1 MKSHTSMLILVFFLY
16 PPLLPAEEQPGT
28 LEKLLSSLVRD
39 NGVIEAKKGYEAV
52 LLEQRYRY
60 LQWWR
65 PSLSLSNDL
74 VYPYEDDKF
83 DNLAASNR
91 SSLVLSAPLPTGT
104 LLDFTASYGLS
115 RDMPSPETWGFA
127 QDLQGKI
134 GIGQSLN
141 PWWLHSGSNPYTA
154 GASLRTN
161 LARNEYNSAVK
172 AALSSC
178 IQSYISLRK
187 AERSRDLL
195 TARISLYDEMLS
207 AYREMRD
214 TGGVSWREIQ
224 NIRKDKWEDEESLFS
239 LEQDIN
245 TLQSELYQMTG
256 IHAGTVS
263 SEPRIALNNPI
274 WPTLFLNTQIE
285 DIRRL
290 EETGVHIQKESLRHE
305 RLISRQS
312 SAPLLKFEFGSS
324 FNLPVK
330 EKNSLDDAWHTDNF
344 TDNILNNWSVTISL
358 DLSGLLSP
366 LNKKNEA
373 SYRLSQNTLDKLL
386 ENIYAN
392 KEKEKNQLAAIIA
405 QLEDH
410 IAQLTL
416 IIQEEEKNIQD
427 DKILFEQGA
436 LTELEYRQ
444 SLLEYQSKQ
453 TLLENFTDDLWL
465 YQFIHSFYP
474 Q

>member
-1 MKSHTSMLILVFFLY
+1 MKICKPVLVLVFFLS
-16 PPLLPAEEQPGT
+16 PPLLLAEEAPGT
-28 LEKLLSSLVRD
+28 LEKLLSSLIKD
-39 NGVIEAKKGYEAV
+39 KGIIEARKGYENA

-74 VYPYEDDKF
+74 VYPYEDDVF

-91 SSLVLSAPLPTGT
+91 SSLVFSAPLPTGT
-104 LLDFTASYGLS
+104 LFDFTASYGLS

-141 PWWLHSGSNPYTA
+141 PWWLHTRRNPYTA
-154 GASLRTN
+154 GAALQTN
-161 LARNEYNSAVK
+161 LAKNDYNAAVK
-172 AALSSC
+172 AAQLSC
-178 IQSYISLRK
+178 VNAYISLRK

-195 TARISLYDEMLS
+195 SKRISLYDEMLS
-207 AYREMRD
+207 AYRDLRD

-245 TLQSELYQMTG
+245 SLQSELYQLTG
-256 IHAGTVS
+256 IHTGTVS
-263 SEPRIALNNPI
+263 SEPRIALNKPV
-274 WPTLFLNTQIE
+274 WSMLFLNAQRE
-285 DIRRL
+285 EIRRI
-290 EETGVHIQKESLRHE
+290 EETGVRFQKESLHHE

-312 SAPLLKFEFGSS
+312 NAPLLKFEFGSS

-330 EKNSLDDAWHTDNF
+330 EKDSLDDAWHTDNF
-344 TDNILNNWSVTISL
+344 TDNILNNWSLTISL

-373 SYRLSQNTLDKLL
+373 SYRLSQNTLDTLL

-392 KEKEKNQLAAIIA
+392 REKEKIQLTAVIN

-410 IAQLTL
+410 IARLTL

-453 TLLENFTDDLWL
+453 TLFENFTDDLWL

-474 Q
+474 